1 MKFEELTVC
10 VCPFTNC
17 VKNIEHFV
25 KLSKKKMR
33 WKNRKSPKNE
43 SWFRCQNSE
52 IIYMWEIS
60 KLFSSKKIAKKFQT
74 MNKIQYN
81 FIGFMKSVEKF
92 MQNFW
97 MVVILSGKCVWLVTT
112 DRIYRKKHNNRT
124 IRNQHLQTKVSTSFL
139 TFSTV

>member
-1 MKFEELTVC
+1 MC
-10 VCPFTNC
+10 VHSRIVWKILNILWNCP
-17 VKNIEHFV
+17 
-25 KLSKKKMR
+25 KKKMR

-97 MVVILSGKCVWLVTT
+97 MVVILSEKCVWLVTT
-112 DRIYRKKHNNRT
+112 DRIYKKKHNNRT